1 MFSCVVV
8 LKHCCGWSSCT
19 HTITK
24 MALGVPPPGPDAWGR
39 WPQQQQQQQHSGVG
53 YADLNPGIVPYDTRS
68 GATLPV
74 HRPELPH
81 HFFPAA
87 FTPNQM
93 PSVPS
98 PHYQSPI
105 PHSTYV
111 SYSSLPMLDA
121 PVKPEPFPET
131 PQPHGLVHNDAWGGR
146 RESWASMLTL
156 VDRSRSLP
164 VKSETN
170 MSSAEST
177 ASNSSTS
184 SKTIVANVRAEGAP
198 VHEPNTTVDNLMK
211 VLQSKLGSIGHQE
224 NNKSEQVEK
233 KTEDIPVS
241 RWLEYMTG
249 QRRFF

>member
-1 MFSCVVV
+1 
-8 LKHCCGWSSCT
+8 
-19 HTITK
+19 